1 MPHAKTMTGD
11 KMTDLTRRRI
21 VAFPFAALGASVVH
35 APVWAND
42 YPNRVVRLVVPFG
55 PGGATDLVARVL
67 ASRLSTTLGQQ
78 MIVENRAGAGG
89 IVGQMNV
96 RESAPDGYSLLM
108 ATIGFGANPALYR
121 FRTLPFDPT
130 KDFTPIVKLVDV
142 PTALVVNP
150 KVGVR
155 TAAELIALARAKP
168 DALNYGSA
176 GYGTINHL
184 AGELFKAE
192 TGIKMVHVP
201 YKSGGA
207 SVQAAVTG
215 EITALFATVPSSI
228 GFIKS
233 GQLIPIAV
241 SSKDRIPLLPEV
253 PPLADTVPGFN
264 VAEWQGIVG
273 PLGMPRDIV
282 DKLNREVVAALK
294 DPGVAKR
301 LADMGAQ
308 PVGSTPAQFDALIK
322 AEVQRLFKVA

>member
-1 MPHAKTMTGD
+1 
-11 KMTDLTRRRI
+11 MTDLIRRKLT
-21 VAFPFAALGASVVH
+21 AFPLAALGAGLLSR
-35 APVWAND
+35 AAWASD

-67 ASRLSTTLGQQ
+67 SNRLSTTLGQQ
-78 MIVENRAGAGG
+78 VIVENRSGAGG

-121 FRTLPFDPT
+121 FRKLPFDPT

-142 PTALVVNP
+142 PTALVVSP
-150 KVGVR
+150 KLGVR
-155 TAAELIALARAKP
+155 TAAELIEMARAKP
-168 DALNYGSA
+168 DSLNYGSA

-184 AGELFKAE
+184 AGELLKAE

-215 EITALFATVPSSI
+215 EISALFATVPSSI
-228 GFIKS
+228 NFIKG
-233 GQLIPIAV
+233 GQLVPIAV
-241 SSKDRIPLLPEV
+241 SIKDRIALLPDV
-253 PPLADTVPGFN
+253 PPLAETVPGFN

-273 PLGMPRDIV
+273 PAGMPGDIV
-282 DKLNREVVAALK
+282 AKLNSEVVAALK

-308 PVGSTPAQFDALIK
+308 PVGSTPAQFDAFIK
-322 AEVQRLFKVA
+322 AEVQRWFKVAEATGMKAEE

>member
-1 MPHAKTMTGD
+1 
-11 KMTDLTRRRI
+11 MTDLTRRRI
-21 VAFPFAALGASVVH
+21 VAFPFAALGASALH
-35 APVWAND
+35 APVWASD
-42 YPNRVVRLVVPFG
+42 YPNHVVRLVVPFG

-67 ASRLSTTLGQQ
+67 ANRLSTTLGQQ
-78 MIVENRAGAGG
+78 VIVENRSGAGG

-96 RESAPDGYSLLM
+96 RDSAPDGYSLLM
-108 ATIGFGANPALYR
+108 TTIGFGANPALYR
-121 FRTLPFDPT
+121 FLKLPFDQT
-130 KDFTPIVKLVDV
+130 TDFTPIVKLVDV

-155 TAAELIALARAKP
+155 TAAELIALARANP

-184 AGELFKAE
+184 AGELLKAE

-215 EITALFATVPSSI
+215 EISALFATVPSAI

-241 SSKDRIPLLPEV
+241 SSKDRIPLLPDV

-282 DKLNREVVAALK
+282 DKINREVLAALK

-308 PVGSTPAQFDALIK
+308 PVGSTPEQLDAFIK
-322 AEVQRLFKVA
+322 AEVQRWYKVAEATGMKAEE

>member
-1 MPHAKTMTGD
+1 
-11 KMTDLTRRRI
+11 
-21 VAFPFAALGASVVH
+21 
-35 APVWAND
+35 
-42 YPNRVVRLVVPFG
+42 
-55 PGGATDLVARVL
+55 
-67 ASRLSTTLGQQ
+67 
-78 MIVENRAGAGG
+78 
-89 IVGQMNV
+89 
-96 RESAPDGYSLLM
+96 
-108 ATIGFGANPALYR
+108 
-121 FRTLPFDPT
+121 
-130 KDFTPIVKLVDV
+130 
-142 PTALVVNP
+142 
-150 KVGVR
+150 
-155 TAAELIALARAKP
+155 
-168 DALNYGSA
+168 
-176 GYGTINHL
+176 
-184 AGELFKAE
+184 
-192 TGIKMVHVP
+192 MVHVP

-282 DKLNREVVAALK
+282 DKINREVVAALK

-322 AEVQRLFKVA
+322 AEVQRWFKVAEATGMKAEE